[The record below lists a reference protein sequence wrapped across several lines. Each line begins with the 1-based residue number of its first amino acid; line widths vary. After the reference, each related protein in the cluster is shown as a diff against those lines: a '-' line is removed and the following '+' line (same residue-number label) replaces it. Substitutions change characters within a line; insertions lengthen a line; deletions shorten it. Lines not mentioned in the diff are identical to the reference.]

1 MAPRNSAK
9 LYIDIDI
16 DIQCKPCSLE
26 NQKKEKEKPKQG
38 TNIFSSLDCGLAMKS
53 LYLYRQPT
61 EIRGLKTGVEV
72 TFLKHQSQT
81 TAVMRVMNNF
91 TYTAEGLL

>member
-9 LYIDIDI
+9 LYIDI

-26 NQKKEKEKPKQG
+26 NQKKKEKEKPKQG
-38 TNIFSSLDCGLAMKS
+38 TNIFCSLDCGLAMKS

-61 EIRGLKTGVEV
+61 EIWGLKTGVEV
-72 TFLKHQSQT
+72 TTFLKHQSQT

-91 TYTAEGLL
+91 TYTAQGLL